1 VAAAEILVALLQ
13 ASWQAS
19 VGIVLLLV
27 ARALAGRFFSGW
39 WLYALWLLV
48 MVRLL
53 VPGNILPT
61 SPAPVPRP
69 AALVQVKEQVM
80 AAPVELPPMAA
91 MAETVSQ
98 RGGQEIH
105 MRTQVRKAPPLTW
118 QQKLVIAWAVGAVLL
133 ALYLSGAAVWLDRQ
147 IRRGQRPTPEA
158 IAQWWEECRGRIP
171 AGRLRLMTS
180 EAVKAPL
187 LFGLL
192 RPRLVLPHGQ
202 LESLSRA
209 DWEHI
214 FLHELMHHRQRDNWT
229 NLLPLAA
236 LCVHWFNPLVW
247 LSQRA
252 IRADRELAI
261 DERVL
266 GFLGEERG
274 EDYARTLLRVLTS
287 GGDSRLLPGAIGIVE
302 SGAGMKRRFR
312 RIVELRAPRFA
323 VMALGGAALCALA
336 LVAFGQEGKPAVKA
350 QKEEP
355 ITFASIQDMRDQIIA
370 AARAGDVA
378 KIAKIQEV
386 AGDREMPFRKED
398 ANDVLEQL
406 MAEGDVPTFTILLE
420 TLRKSH
426 AGIEWQPGTEAL
438 TGLVKRDRR
447 DFLETLFSHRVK
459 LDLFTPEVMAAAG
472 ASQRWLEKRVAEVRQ
487 QRANEDLLVQASK
500 TGDIAEM
507 KRLLDAGVDVDCVAS
522 DDFTPLTRA
531 AVSGQAEAVKLLL
544 ARGAQVDKPRL
555 PGWDYTALCLAKT
568 VEVAQLLK
576 DAGANVNAT
585 LFGRP
590 EPIVTYP
597 ARWASVDV
605 VRWFLDNGVD
615 ARTAHYDDPSLLF
628 SAGRPE
634 TAELLIERGVPVNA
648 TEESSEPALT
658 HILSYVT
665 KPAKIAE
672 VLLRHGANPNARS
685 GGWVTPLMV
694 APDGE
699 TVDVL
704 IAAGADI
711 TAKDD
716 NGNSILLFRGAGD
729 ADPSRE
735 EALRRH
741 GLTLTNEAEG
751 VQLMGQA
758 VSRNDVEQVKR
769 LLAQGVSPDRNEIGF
784 QQYLESSKMALATS
798 IGRFEIV
805 NAMRAAGGKDV
816 GLLSQAAA
824 EGDIAKIKELLAAGA
839 EVDETTNL
847 GVTPLQFAVRR
858 GQLEAMRVLLDAGA
872 DPAHFDRHG
881 FTPMT
886 FAEYMVIQSK
896 SQVSGTA
903 LLTGLSR
910 EDEKAFW
917 PQAVAVMEPRFP
929 KTEPVDAN
937 GDTALTMAST
947 CGNFAAARAW
957 LEHGANINH
966 QRPDGMTPL
975 MIAIVTKPKNA
986 SQEMVTAIN
995 QATGQKKQ
1003 SSLAGNYVDHLLSKG
1018 ADVTLRNREGK
1029 TALDLAR
1036 ERGDDEI
1043 VALLTAVSTWKT
1055 SVFLDPGTYVA
1066 EIHEIKDGK
1075 VDQMILEGSKESAV
1089 KGAPGLT
1096 ITIGPEGQSYRVTLG
1111 YAGGTTVVGFSTFEW
1126 RPGLWLYPSLPEKA
1140 RNGDYILMGE
1150 PKEPIIA
1157 SDEAVLVYKRGFLL
1171 RIRLVKE

>member
-1 VAAAEILVALLQ
+1 MAAADILVALLQ

-19 VGIVLLLV
+19 VGIVLLLAV
-27 ARALAGRFFSGW
+27 RALAGRFVSGW
-39 WLYALWLLV
+39 WLYVLWLLV

-53 VPGNILPT
+53 VPGSILPV
-61 SPAPVPRP
+61 SPAPLPRP
-69 AALVQVKEQVM
+69 AALVQVREQM
-80 AAPVELPPMAA
+80 QAEPVELTPVVAV
-91 MAETVSQ
+91 AETVTQ

-105 MRTQVRKAPPLTW
+105 VRTEVRKARPLSW
-118 QQKLVIAWAVGAVLL
+118 QQVLVIVWASGAGLL
-133 ALYLSGAAVWLDRQ
+133 AMYFLGAAVWLDRR
-147 IRRGQRPTPEA
+147 IRRGERPTPQA
-158 IAQWWEECRGRIP
+158 VAQWWAECRGHIP
-171 AGRLRLMTS
+171 AGRLRLVTS
-180 EAVKAPL
+180 DAVKAPL

-192 RPRLVLPHGQ
+192 RPRLVLPCGQ
-202 LESLSRA
+202 LDGLSRA

-214 FLHELMHHRQRDNWT
+214 FLHELMHLRQRDNWT

-312 RIVELRAPRFA
+312 RIVELRAPRLA

-336 LVAFGQEGKPAVKA
+336 LVAFGQEGKPEAKGKPDEQISLASMQDIKA
-350 QKEEP
+350 Q
-355 ITFASIQDMRDQIIA
+355 ILA
-370 AARAGDVA
+370 AARAGDAV
-378 KIAKIQEV
+378 KIVKIQEV
-386 AGDREMPFRKED
+386 AGDRQMPFRKED
-398 ANDVLEQL
+398 ASDLLEQL

-426 AGIEWQPGTEAL
+426 AGIEWQPGAEAL

-447 DFLETLFSHRVK
+447 DFLEALFSHRVK
-459 LDLFTPEVMAAAG
+459 LDLFTPEVMQAAG
-472 ASQRWLEKRVAEVRQ
+472 ASQPWLEKRVAEVRQ
-487 QRANEDLLVQASK
+487 QRTNVDLLVQASK

-507 KRLLDAGVDVDCVAS
+507 TRLLDAGVDVDGVAS

-531 AVSGQAEAVKLLL
+531 AVSGQAAAVKLLL

-555 PGWDYTALCLAKT
+555 PGWDYTAMCLAKT

-615 ARTAHYDDPSLLF
+615 AKTAHYDDPSLLF

-648 TEESSEPALT
+648 REESGEAALT
-658 HILSYVT
+658 WILRFV
-665 KPAKIAE
+665 KNPAQIAK
-672 VLLRHGANPNARS
+672 VLLRHGADPNARS
-685 GGWVTPLMV
+685 RGGVVPLMV

-699 TVDVL
+699 TVDAL

-711 TAKDD
+711 LAKDD
-716 NGNSILLFRGAGD
+716 RGGSVLQYFGGEK

-741 GLTLTNEAEG
+741 GLVLTDEAEG
-751 VQLMGQA
+751 LALMGRA
-758 VSRNDVEQVKR
+758 ILGNDVDQVKR
-769 LLAQGVSPDRNEIGF
+769 LLAQGVNPDREVIGY
-784 QQYLESSKMALATS
+784 QQYLESSKMELATS
-798 IGRFEIV
+798 FGRFEIV
-805 NAMRAAGGKDV
+805 NVMRAAGGKDV

-839 EVDETTNL
+839 KVDETTSM
-847 GVTPLQFAVRR
+847 GATPLSFAVRR
-858 GQLEAMRVLLDAGA
+858 GQLESVRVLLDAGA
-872 DPAHFDRHG
+872 DPAHFGRMG
-881 FTPMT
+881 FTPMSY
-886 FAEYMVIQSK
+886 AEFMVTQWENQGSNTV
-896 SQVSGTA
+896 QQTN
-903 LLTGLSR
+903 LSP

-917 PQAVAVMEPRFP
+917 SQAVALMEPRYP
-929 KTEPVDAN
+929 KAEPVDAS

-947 CGNFAAARAW
+947 CGNFLPVHPLLRR
-957 LEHGANINH
+957 GANINH

-986 SQEMVTAIN
+986 RRDMVTSYDPK
-995 QATGQKKQ
+995 TGEKKQ
-1003 SSLAGNYVDHLLSKG
+1003 SSIAANYVGSLLEVG

-1036 ERGDDEI
+1036 ERNDDEI
-1043 VALLTAVSTWKT
+1043 VALLTAPR
-1055 SVFLDPGTYVA
+1055 DP
-1066 EIHEIKDGK
+1066 
-1075 VDQMILEGSKESAV
+1075 
-1089 KGAPGLT
+1089 APT
-1096 ITIGPEGQSYRVTLG
+1096 KNP
-1111 YAGGTTVVGFSTFEW
+1111 
-1126 RPGLWLYPSLPEKA
+1126 
-1140 RNGDYILMGE
+1140 
-1150 PKEPIIA
+1150 
-1157 SDEAVLVYKRGFLL
+1157 
-1171 RIRLVKE
+1171 

>member
-1 VAAAEILVALLQ
+1 MAAADILVAVLQ

-19 VGIVLLLV
+19 VGIVLLLA
-27 ARALAGRFFSGW
+27 ARAVAGRFLSGW
-39 WLYALWLLV
+39 WLYLLWLLV

-53 VPGNILPT
+53 VPGSILPV
-61 SPAPVPRP
+61 SPAPMPRP
-69 AALVQVKEQVM
+69 AALVQVREQM
-80 AAPVELPPMAA
+80 QAEPVELPPVVAV
-91 MAETVSQ
+91 AETVTQ

-105 MRTQVRKAPPLTW
+105 VRTEVRKARPLSW
-118 QQKLVIAWAVGAVLL
+118 QQMLVIVWASGAGLL
-133 ALYLSGAAVWLDRQ
+133 ALYFVGAAVWLDRR
-147 IRRGQRPTPEA
+147 IRRGARPTPEE
-158 IAQWWEECRGRIP
+158 IAQWWAECRRRLP
-171 AGRLRLMTS
+171 AGRLELMTS

-187 LFGLL
+187 LFGLF

-202 LESLSRA
+202 LDGLSRE

-214 FLHELMHHRQRDNWT
+214 FLHELMHLRQRDNWT

-312 RIVELRAPRFA
+312 RIMELRAPRLA

-336 LVAFGQEGKPAVKA
+336 LVAFGQEGKPAVKG
-350 QKEEP
+350 KPDEE
-355 ITFASIQDMRDQIIA
+355 ITFTSMQDIKAQIVA
-370 AARAGDVA
+370 AARAGDAV
-378 KIAKIQEV
+378 KIAKIQEI
-386 AGDREMPFRKED
+386 AGDRQMPFRKED
-398 ANDVLEQL
+398 ASDVLEQL
-406 MAEGDVPTFTILLE
+406 MAEGDVKTFTFLLE

-426 AGIEWQPGTEAL
+426 AGIEWQPGAEAL

-447 DFLETLFSHRVK
+447 DFLEALFSHRVK
-459 LDLFTPEVMAAAG
+459 LDLFTPEVMQAAG
-472 ASQRWLEKRVAEVRQ
+472 ASRPWLEKRVAEVRQ

-500 TGDIAEM
+500 NGNIAEM
-507 KRLLDAGVDVDCVAS
+507 TRLLDAGVDVDGVAS

-531 AVSGQAEAVKLLL
+531 AVSGQAAVVKLLL

-615 ARTAHYDDPSLLF
+615 AKAAHYDDPSLLF

-634 TAELLIERGVPVNA
+634 TAELLIERGVPVNGA
-648 TEESSEPALT
+648 DKFGDSALI
-658 HILSYVT
+658 HVLRFVK
-665 KPAKIAE
+665 KPAKLAE
-672 VLLRHGANPNARS
+672 VLLRHGADPNARS
-685 GGWVTPLMV
+685 RGEMMPLMV

-716 NGNSILLFRGAGD
+716 RGNSVLQYFGSEK

-741 GLTLTNEAEG
+741 GLVLKDEAEG
-751 VQLMGQA
+751 VQLMEQA
-758 VSRNDVEQVKR
+758 ILKNDVEQVKR
-769 LLAQGVSPDRNEIGF
+769 LLAQGVSPDRNEVGY
-784 QQYLESSKMALATS
+784 QQNIEFSPMASAAS
-798 IGRFEIV
+798 GGQFEIL

-824 EGDIAKIKELLAAGA
+824 EGDVAKMKELLAAGA
-839 EVDETTNL
+839 KVDETTNL
-847 GVTPLQFAVRR
+847 GLTPLFFAVRR
-858 GQLEAMRVLLDAGA
+858 AQIDAVRVLLEAGA
-872 DPAHFDRHG
+872 DPAHFGR
-881 FTPMT
+881 
-886 FAEYMVIQSK
+886 
-896 SQVSGTA
+896 
-903 LLTGLSR
+903 LGLSPILLAEFMVLQWENGGSTTVR
-910 EDEKAFW
+910 QTNLSPEDERAFW
-917 PQAVAVMEPRFP
+917 SQAVALMKPHLP
-929 KTEPVDAN
+929 KEEPVDAN
-937 GDTALTMAST
+937 GDTALTMASS
-947 CGNFAAARAW
+947 CGNAISLYTLLKR
-957 LEHGANINH
+957 GANINY
-966 QRPDGMTPL
+966 QRPDGMTSL

-986 SQEMVTAIN
+986 RRDMVTKIN
-995 QATGQKKQ
+995 PKTGEKKQ
-1003 SSLAGNYVDHLLSKG
+1003 SSVAADSVDSLLKAG
-1018 ADVTLRNREGK
+1018 ADVTLRNRDGK
-1029 TALDLAR
+1029 TALDLAQ

-1043 VALLTAVSTWKT
+1043 VALLTAPR
-1055 SVFLDPGTYVA
+1055 DPSPT
-1066 EIHEIKDGK
+1066 KN
-1075 VDQMILEGSKESAV
+1075 
-1089 KGAPGLT
+1089 P
-1096 ITIGPEGQSYRVTLG
+1096 
-1111 YAGGTTVVGFSTFEW
+1111 
-1126 RPGLWLYPSLPEKA
+1126 
-1140 RNGDYILMGE
+1140 
-1150 PKEPIIA
+1150 
-1157 SDEAVLVYKRGFLL
+1157 
-1171 RIRLVKE
+1171 

>member
-1 VAAAEILVALLQ
+1 MAAAEILVALLQ

-53 VPGNILPT
+53 VPGNFLPT

-80 AAPVELPPMAA
+80 AAPVDLPPMAA

-118 QQKLVIAWAVGAVLL
+118 QQKLVITWAGGAVLL

-158 IAQWWEECRGRIP
+158 IAQWWEECRARIP

-187 LFGLL
+187 LFGLF

-202 LESLSRA
+202 LDGLSRA

-214 FLHELMHHRQRDNWT
+214 FLHELMHHRQKDNWT

-236 LCVHWFNPLVW
+236 LCVHWFNPIVW

-350 QKEEP
+350 QKEE
-355 ITFASIQDMRDQIIA
+355 ITFTSIQDMRDQIIA
-370 AARAGDVA
+370 AARAGDVM

-386 AGDREMPFRKED
+386 AGDREMPFRKDD

-406 MAEGDVPTFTILLE
+406 MVEGDVPTFTILLE

-447 DFLETLFSHRVK
+447 DFLEALFSHRVK

-472 ASQRWLEKRVAEVRQ
+472 ASQSWLEKRVAEVRH

-576 DAGANVNAT
+576 NAGANVNAT

-634 TAELLIERGVPVNA
+634 TAELLIERGVPV
-648 TEESSEPALT
+648 TGVDKFGDTALT
-658 HILSYVT
+658 NILRSVK

-672 VLLRHGANPNARS
+672 VLLRHGADPNAQSR
-685 GGWVTPLMV
+685 GQMTPLMV

-699 TVDVL
+699 SVDVL

-711 TAKDD
+711 NAKDD
-716 NGNSILLFRGAGD
+716 RGNSVLQYYGGD
-729 ADPSRE
+729 RPDPSRE
-735 EALRRH
+735 EALRGH
-741 GLTLTNEAEG
+741 GLVLKDEAEG
-751 VQLMGQA
+751 VHLMKQA
-758 VSRNDVEQVKR
+758 ILKNDVDQVKR
-769 LLAQGVSPDRNEIGF
+769 LLAQGVNPDRNEVGY
-784 QQYLESSKMALATS
+784 QQYLESSSMALATS
-798 IGRFEIV
+798 FGQFEIV

-824 EGDIAKIKELLAAGA
+824 EGDIAKIKQLLAAGA
-839 EVDETTNL
+839 KVDETTHM
-847 GVTPLQFAVRR
+847 GTTPLFFAVRR
-858 GQLEAMRVLLDAGA
+858 GKLESVRALLDAGA
-872 DPAHFDRHG
+872 DPAHFDRSG
-881 FTPMT
+881 VTPMAY
-886 FAEYMVIQSK
+886 AEFMVTQWENQGSNTV
-896 SQVSGTA
+896 QQTD
-903 LLTGLSR
+903 LSP
-910 EDEKAFW
+910 EDEKAFCS
-917 PQAVAVMEPRFP
+917 QAVALMEPRFP

-937 GDTALTMAST
+937 GDTALTVAST
-947 CGNFAAARAW
+947 CGNFYTVHALLAR
-957 LEHGANINH
+957 GANINH

-975 MIAIVTKPKNA
+975 MIVIVTKPKNA
-986 SQEMVTAIN
+986 SREMVTRIDPK
-995 QATGQKKQ
+995 TGEKKQ
-1003 SSLAGNYVDHLLSKG
+1003 SSIAARYVEILLEKG
-1018 ADVTLRNREGK
+1018 ADPSLRNREGK
-1029 TALDLAR
+1029 TALDLAQ
-1036 ERGDDEI
+1036 ERNDDEI
-1043 VALLTAVSTWKT
+1043 VALLTAPR
-1055 SVFLDPGTYVA
+1055 DP
-1066 EIHEIKDGK
+1066 
-1075 VDQMILEGSKESAV
+1075 
-1089 KGAPGLT
+1089 APT
-1096 ITIGPEGQSYRVTLG
+1096 KNP
-1111 YAGGTTVVGFSTFEW
+1111 
-1126 RPGLWLYPSLPEKA
+1126 
-1140 RNGDYILMGE
+1140 
-1150 PKEPIIA
+1150 
-1157 SDEAVLVYKRGFLL
+1157 
-1171 RIRLVKE
+1171 

>member
-1 VAAAEILVALLQ
+1 MAAAEILVALVQ

-19 VGIVLLLV
+19 LGIVLLLA

-53 VPGNILPT
+53 VPGAILPV
-61 SPAPVPRP
+61 SPAPLPRP
-69 AALVQVKEQVM
+69 AALVEVRERMQAV
-80 AAPVELPPMAA
+80 PVELPPVVAV
-91 MAETVSQ
+91 AETVTQ
-98 RGGQEIH
+98 REGQEIH
-105 MRTQVRKAPPLTW
+105 VRTEVRKARPLSW
-118 QQKLVIAWAVGAVLL
+118 QQVLVIVWASGAGLL
-133 ALYLSGAAVWLDRQ
+133 ALYFLGAAVWLDRR
-147 IRRGQRPTPEA
+147 IRRGARPTPEA
-158 IAQWWEECRGRIP
+158 ITQWCAECRRRIP
-171 AGRLRLMTS
+171 AGRLELVTS

-192 RPRLVLPHGQ
+192 RPRLVLPCG
-202 LESLSRA
+202 LLDGLSRE

-214 FLHELMHHRQRDNWT
+214 LLHELMHHRQRDNWT

-274 EDYARTLLRVLTS
+274 EGYARTLLRVLAS

-312 RIVELRAPRFA
+312 RIVELRAPRLA

-336 LVAFGQEGKPAVKA
+336 LVAFGQEGKPAVKE
-350 QKEEP
+350 QPDEQ
-355 ITFASIQDMRDQIIA
+355 ITFTSMQDIKAQIIA
-370 AARAGDVA
+370 AARAGDAV
-378 KIAKIQEV
+378 KIAKIREA
-386 AGDREMPFRKED
+386 AGDRQMPFRKED

-406 MAEGDVPTFTILLE
+406 MAEGDVPTFTFLLE
-420 TLRKSH
+420 TLRKSD
-426 AGIEWQPGTEAL
+426 AGIEWQPGAEAL

-447 DFLETLFSHRVK
+447 DFLELLFSHRVN
-459 LDLFTPEVMAAAG
+459 LDLFTPEVMQAAG
-472 ASQRWLEKRVAEVRQ
+472 ASRPWLEKRVAEVRQ
-487 QRANEDLLVQASK
+487 QRANVDLLVQASK

-507 KRLLDAGVDVDCVAS
+507 TRLLDAGVDVDGVAS

-531 AVSGQAEAVKLLL
+531 AVSGQAAAVKLLL

-615 ARTAHYDDPSLLF
+615 AKTAHYDDPSLLF

-648 TEESSEPALT
+648 REESGEAALT
-658 HILSYVT
+658 WILRFV
-665 KPAKIAE
+665 KNPAQIAK
-672 VLLRHGANPNARS
+672 VLLRHGADPNARS
-685 GGWVTPLMV
+685 GGGGVVPLMV

-699 TVDVL
+699 TVEAL

-711 TAKDD
+711 NAKDD
-716 NGNSILLFRGAGD
+716 YGNSVMQYSGNQE

-741 GLTLTNEAEG
+741 GLVLTDEAEG
-751 VQLMGQA
+751 VKLMENA
-758 VSRNDVEQVKR
+758 ILRNDVEQVRR
-769 LLAQGVSPDRNEIGF
+769 LLAQGVSPDRNEIGY
-784 QQYLESSKMALATS
+784 QQYLELSPMAGAAS
-798 IGRFEIV
+798 GGQFEIV

-824 EGDIAKIKELLAAGA
+824 EGDIAKMKELLTAGA
-839 EVDETTNL
+839 NVDETTNL
-847 GVTPLQFAVRR
+847 GMTPLFFAVRR
-858 GQLEAMRVLLDAGA
+858 GQIEAVRVLLDAGA
-872 DPAHFDRHG
+872 DPAHFGRLG
-881 FTPMT
+881 LSPML
-886 FAEYMVIQSK
+886 FAEFM
-896 SQVSGTA
+896 A
-903 LLTGLSR
+903 LQWKGGGSTTVRQTNLSP
-910 EDEKAFW
+910 EDERAFW
-917 PQAVAVMEPRFP
+917 SKAAALMEPHLP

-937 GDTALTMAST
+937 GDTALTMASS
-947 CGNFAAARAW
+947 CGNVMSLYPLLKR
-957 LEHGANINH
+957 GANINY

-975 MIAIVTKPKNA
+975 MIAIVTKPKDA
-986 SQEMVTAIN
+986 RRDMVTKIN
-995 QATGQKKQ
+995 PKTGEKKQ
-1003 SSLAGNYVDHLLSKG
+1003 SSIAADFVGSLLNAG

-1043 VALLTAVSTWKT
+1043 VALLTAPRDPASIKT
-1055 SVFLDPGTYVA
+1055 P
-1066 EIHEIKDGK
+1066 
-1075 VDQMILEGSKESAV
+1075 
-1089 KGAPGLT
+1089 
-1096 ITIGPEGQSYRVTLG
+1096 
-1111 YAGGTTVVGFSTFEW
+1111 
-1126 RPGLWLYPSLPEKA
+1126 
-1140 RNGDYILMGE
+1140 
-1150 PKEPIIA
+1150 
-1157 SDEAVLVYKRGFLL
+1157 
-1171 RIRLVKE
+1171 